1 MTEIGN
7 QRPYICQLKT
17 LMDGNGQFVMI
28 SKSAKS
34 NKKSVDPTVRIFAIE
49 DLVESG
55 FEASQVVTLLSTA
68 LDDSNSNIRWSAASA
83 LCKIGP
89 DAKNAVPMPKESL
102 HDSEAIVLIN
112 AVEAIGKIRPEYNE
126 EAISAMIKALHEDNC
141 GFATNEV
148 KTALNQI
155 IS

>member
-1 MTEIGN
+1 
-7 QRPYICQLKT
+7 
-17 LMDGNGQFVMI
+17 MDDNGQFFLI
-28 SKSAKS
+28 SKSANS

-55 FEASQVVTLLSTA
+55 FETSQVVPLLSTA
-68 LDDSNSNIRWSAASA
+68 LDDSNSNIRWPAAST
-83 LCKIGP
+83 LGKIGP
-89 DAKNAVPMPKESL
+89 DAKTAVPMLKESL

-112 AVEAIGKIRPEYNE
+112 DLEAIGKIRPEYNE
-126 EAISAMIKALHEDNC
+126 EVISAMIKALHEDNR

-155 IS
+155 IFENNDHDFKNEAL